1 LAARIQ
7 LASALS
13 EVARMNDWLAEVL
26 ADTATPEAVRQAAKL
41 CLNELVANAM
51 LYGYPEGQEGR
62 IEVVVEPEASALRV
76 TIEDDGIAFDPLAAP
91 EAQPMSGLDDARIGG
106 FGIKLFRE
114 SSHSARYERSE
125 GRNRLTFR
133 CG

>member
-1 LAARIQ
+1 MVPEDGIEDGEKFSGDGDDGNDFGLA
-7 LASALS
+7 
-13 EVARMNDWLAEVL
+13 
-26 ADTATPEAVRQAAKL
+26 

-51 LYGYPEGQEGR
+51 LYGYPEGQQGR
-62 IEVVVEPEASALRV
+62 IEVVVETEASALRV